1 MSDSS
6 IRRRLVG
13 TANAIISVLVA
24 LGIAV
29 AVNAIA
35 SQTVG
40 PFGRVDMT
48 EQSLYTLSDASK
60 EAVSDLEE
68 PIQVKAFISADLPP
82 PQHKLAEHVGDL
94 LEEYRAASGGRLS
107 YEIITPGDE
116 AASEGAA
123 SEEDGTAAAA
133 RGYGCEKVAIG
144 QRSADEVSV
153 RAVFKCVAF
162 LQGDESQIIG
172 ELTTSGRPE
181 LDNFEYDFTRAL
193 RNLRGGDPRTI
204 GFVAGFGGPAG
215 APQAFLSQMEPL
227 FDDLYGDLI
236 EARVVDLS
244 GEDPDVPEEID
255 ALVLLDPTEAFTPR
269 ALFALDRFVQRGGSL
284 GWFQSNSTIDRE
296 LQQRLR
302 RRLAENP
309 ELRNGPL
316 PSIRRPVDTGLNEIF
331 DAYGVTIN
339 SDYILDREH
348 GMSALP
354 VRTDRGTAMV
364 SHPASFL
371 ITDIDH
377 DLAFT
382 RDIYAVAMPAPSS
395 LTLSAATRERAGVEW
410 TEILRTAP
418 SAVARQ
424 GVPNFGDFR
433 GLVEP
438 QKGERPGPFTVAA
451 VIEGDVE
458 SAFGPDELP
467 EGVGADAL
475 VEESARSRILV
486 VGSGSFFAPR
496 PRIGFDR
503 RAAAMGIQFLL
514 ASLEWLVQD
523 SALTEIR
530 GKSMPRLIGEV
541 PREQQRRIQFINILF
556 VPAFFALIG
565 VVMMIRRR
573 RRKERLQGQAR

>member
-1 MSDSS
+1 
-6 IRRRLVG
+6 
-13 TANAIISVLVA
+13 
-24 LGIAV
+24 V

-40 PFGRVDMT
+40 PFGRIDMT
-48 EQSLYTLSDASK
+48 EQKLYTLSDASK

-94 LEEYRAASGGRLS
+94 LEEYRAASGGKLD
-107 YEIITPGDE
+107 YEIITPDDTPPAPPG
-116 AASEGAA
+116 EGG
-123 SEEDGTAAAA
+123 EEDGTAAAA

-162 LQGDESQIIG
+162 IQGDDTQVIG

-193 RNLRGGDPRTI
+193 RNLRGGEPRTI
-204 GFVAGFGGPAG
+204 GFVGGFGGPAD
-215 APQAFLSQMEPL
+215 APEAFLSQMEPF
-227 FDDLYGDLI
+227 FDELYGDLI

-244 GEDPDVPEEID
+244 GEEPEITGEVD
-255 ALVLLDPTEAFTPR
+255 ALVLLAPTETFTPR
-269 ALFALDRFVQRGGSL
+269 ALFAIDRFVQRGGSI
-284 GWFQSNSTIDRE
+284 GWFQSSSTLDRE
-296 LQQRLR
+296 LQQKLR
-302 RRLAENP
+302 RKLAENP
-309 ELRNGPL
+309 ELRGRPL
-316 PSIRRPVDTGLNEIF
+316 PPIRRPVETGLGEVF
-331 DAYGVTIN
+331 GVYGVTVN
-339 SDYILDREH
+339 SDYILDRKH
-348 GMSALP
+348 GLSALP
-354 VRTDRGTAMV
+354 VRTDQGVAMV
-364 SHPASFL
+364 SHPASFM

-395 LTLSAATRERAGVEW
+395 LTLTAATREREGIEW
-410 TEILRTAP
+410 TEVLRTAP
-418 SAVARQ
+418 SAVARE
-424 GVPNFGDFR
+424 GVPNLGNFR
-433 GLVEP
+433 ALVEP
-438 QKGERPGPFTVAA
+438 QKGEEPGPFTVAA

-458 SAFGPDELP
+458 PAFGPDELP
-467 EGVGADAL
+467 EGIDAGAL
-475 VEESARSRILV
+475 VDEGARSRILV
-486 VGSGSFFAPR
+486 VGSGEFFAPR

-530 GKSMPRLIGEV
+530 GKAMPRLIGEI

-573 RRKERLQGQAR
+573 RRKERLQGATE